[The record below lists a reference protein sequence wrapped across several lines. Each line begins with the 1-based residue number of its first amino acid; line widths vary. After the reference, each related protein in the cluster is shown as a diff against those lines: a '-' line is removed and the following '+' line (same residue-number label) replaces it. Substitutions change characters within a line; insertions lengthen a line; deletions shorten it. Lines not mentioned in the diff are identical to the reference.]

1 MDTSLKQELIAYL
14 KEFVTSQRWE
24 TLNEVL
30 QQRTRHVTVVLEDIY
45 QSHNASAVLRS
56 CDCFG
61 IQDVHII
68 ENDHDFSL
76 SKGVTIGADQ
86 WLSLKKY
93 REEEINNTLTCF
105 NDLREQGYKIIA
117 TTPHKED
124 VTIDELSIESK
135 TALVFGA
142 ELQGLSET
150 ALEQA
155 DGFVNI
161 PIYGFSESYNV
172 SVSAALCL
180 YEISQKLRDGNSKID
195 WQLSENEQIDLQ
207 LNWLEKSIRASDQLK
222 EKFLEE
228 RKSGEKE

>member
-1 MDTSLKQELIAYL
+1 MDRTLKKQLIAYL
-14 KEFVTSQRWE
+14 KEFVTEERWQ
-24 TLNEVL
+24 TLTNVL
-30 QQRTRHVTVVLEDIY
+30 QQRTRHVAVVLEDIY

-68 ENDHDFSL
+68 ENDHHFSL

-93 REEEINNTLTCF
+93 NAPETDNTGACF
-105 NDLREQGYKIIA
+105 KSLRDQGYCIIA
-117 TTPHKED
+117 ATPHEAD
-124 VTIDELSIESK
+124 VTIDKLSIDRK

-142 ELQGLSET
+142 ELRGLSQQ
-150 ALEQA
+150 AKDLA
-155 DGFVNI
+155 DGFVKI

-180 YEISQKLRDGNSKID
+180 YELSKKLREKEDKE
-195 WQLSENEQIDLQ
+195 WQLSEADTIDLQ
-207 LNWLEKSIRASDQLK
+207 LLWLEQSIRAGHELK
-222 EKFLEE
+222 QKFLQ
-228 RKSGEKE
+228 EKGL